1 MSERAAPQI
10 VSTVLGSLNEKPVR
24 WDDTSQ
30 QGFMMRPNEKVQRFK
45 HQYIKLSVWKCVI
58 PLSGDELDEKSD
70 DTPQHM
76 INNLFFLIF
85 SFWALSVLKGGFCS
99 LWTQLL
105 TVASYLMDRRERDID
120 LLAELSARKRVSVY
134 HKMSNYSFNCCK
146 SDMLQDFGLSRLNFG
161 SLVLGTIL
169 SWMIWY

>member
-1 MSERAAPQI
+1 MRRYVTAGLHDATERKSATFQTSVYQI
-10 VSTVLGSLNEKPVR
+10 VCLEMCDSSFWWWVR
-24 WDDTSQ
+24 W
-30 QGFMMRPNEKVQRFK
+30 KVWRHATTYDKQ
-45 HQYIKLSVWKCVI
+45 S
-58 PLSGDELDEKSD
+58 
-70 DTPQHM
+70 
-76 INNLFFLIF
+76 FFLIF

-146 SDMLQDFGLSRLNFG
+146 SDMLQDFWLSRLNFG